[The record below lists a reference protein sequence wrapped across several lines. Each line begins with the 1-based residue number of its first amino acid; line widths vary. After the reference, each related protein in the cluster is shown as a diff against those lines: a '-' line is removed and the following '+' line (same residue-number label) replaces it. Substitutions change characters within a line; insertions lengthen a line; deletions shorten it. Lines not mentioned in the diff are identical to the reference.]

1 MPAGFFASIDW
12 KNMITFKCSN
22 DLKKLT
28 TNNPA
33 FPVIKE
39 LIETLITA
47 YDTEENPYIPEY
59 YGYIVLIEEAD
70 LGTVLELRELNCR
83 LLDVRWEF
91 VEKRGDFYYAACLI
105 NDEFGLAFV
114 IPDSELLP
122 TELRALL
129 TKLLSN

>member
-22 DLKKLT
+22 DLKKIT
-28 TNNPA
+28 TINPA

-39 LIETLITA
+39 LIETLITDF
-47 YDTEENPYIPEY
+47 DTEENPYIPDY
-59 YGYIVLIEEAD
+59 YGYIILIEEAD
-70 LGTVLELRELNCR
+70 FIRVLELRELNCR

-91 VEKRGDFYYAACLI
+91 VEKRGDFYYAASLI

-114 IPDSELLP
+114 IPDSKLLP
-122 TELRALL
+122 TELSALL
-129 TKLLSN
+129 TTLLSH